1 MGHIYIV
8 RDMGNCLSYRLKIV
22 HEQDPEH
29 DLNEDTNLPKNVT
42 RFSYKSLQNAT
53 NNFRTKIKDNGFS
66 SFYKGTLEDGSEVMV
81 KVFETVNNNIDFNSL
96 VKIMSGVKHKN
107 VVELIG
113 FCLEGNHKMLVHDFV
128 GDYSWLELLFPASGV
143 RTLVLPWHRRVS
155 ICHGIARAIEYLH
168 YGISPRVVLCDVKPR
183 NVLMDSS
190 FNPKIVDFEV
200 ACLLE
205 DDESHDSGNIRGTVG
220 YIDPEFFRTGRC
232 SEKVDVYAFGI
243 TMLEIISGRRNLK
256 FVQDSVRISLVD
268 EAWELRESGR
278 IPDIVDS
285 TLSEFSE
292 DEVIRFVTA
301 ALSCV
306 QLPSELRPSISDLRL
321 MLSDGYDFSN
331 TVLIRPPR
339 DYWQRSS
346 PDELSSIK

>member
-1 MGHIYIV
+1 
-8 RDMGNCLSYRLKIV
+8 MGNCLSYRLKIV

-113 FCLEGNHKMLVHDFV
+113 FCLEGNQKMLVHDFV

-256 FVQDSVRISLVD
+256 FVQDSVGISLVD

-306 QLPSELRPSISDLRL
+306 QLPSELRPSISELRL
-321 MLSDGYDFSN
+321 MLSDDYDFSN

-346 PDELSSIK
+346 PDELSDSPLNNEE